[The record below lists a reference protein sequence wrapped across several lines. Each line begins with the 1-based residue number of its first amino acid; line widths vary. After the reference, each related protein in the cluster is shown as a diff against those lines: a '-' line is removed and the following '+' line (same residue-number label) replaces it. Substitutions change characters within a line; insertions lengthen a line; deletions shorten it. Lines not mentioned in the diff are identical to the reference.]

1 MYFVEFKMFLRCDWT
16 SPYEHLCDTGISLIP
31 YGEQMKYMYVLLEK
45 NLFYTDPLNLRHLC
59 FLHIYLTF
67 MW

>member
-1 MYFVEFKMFLRCDWT
+1 MYSVEFKMFLRCDWT

-45 NLFYTDPLNLRHLC
+45 IGFIRIL
-59 FLHIYLTF
+59 
-67 MW
+67 